1 MIAPAQLNNSTNLK
15 SCRVVTKTQE
25 SPAGEEVC
33 AIVRTPRVSLLPTCL
48 KLELLLLL
56 LLDPR
61 GSMIVST
68 RAHTTFCYLVL
79 VGIGSRHSTT
89 ERRDQV
95 KLPVIIIADRHR
107 RSSSIIAQPLVM
119 NERGFVPVLARWNV
133 IWYWWRSDTPKKR
146 VSFVVMTKIVAH
158 LCMRF
163 CFFALGFFLPHK
175 TKNRGKQKQ
184 THMCVRLGIQR
195 KLYGLNLVLFHAEIL
210 HYLSLIISKAL

>member
-1 MIAPAQLNNSTNLK
+1 
-15 SCRVVTKTQE
+15 
-25 SPAGEEVC
+25 
-33 AIVRTPRVSLLPTCL
+33 
-48 KLELLLLL
+48 
-56 LLDPR
+56 
-61 GSMIVST
+61 MIVST
-68 RAHTTFCYLVL
+68 PAHIWFCYLVL
-79 VGIGSRHSTT
+79 VGTGSRHSST
-89 ERRDQV
+89 ERREQV

-146 VSFVVMTKIVAH
+146 VSFVVMTKIFAH

-163 CFFALGFFLPHK
+163 CFFALFFCHQM
-175 TKNRGKQKQ
+175 GKKEASRSK
-184 THMCVRLGIQR
+184 HICVRLGIQR

>member
-1 MIAPAQLNNSTNLK
+1 MC
-15 SCRVVTKTQE
+15 CRVVTKTQE

-33 AIVRTPRVSLLPTCL
+33 AIVRTPRVSLPTCL
-48 KLELLLLL
+48 KLEFLLLL

-68 RAHTTFCYLVL
+68 HRYLYFFCYLVL
-79 VGIGSRHSTT
+79 VGTGSRHSGT
-89 ERRDQV
+89 ERREQV

-119 NERGFVPVLARWNV
+119 SARGFVPVLARWNV

-163 CFFALGFFLPHK
+163 CFF
-175 TKNRGKQKQ
+175 
-184 THMCVRLGIQR
+184 
-195 KLYGLNLVLFHAEIL
+195 VLFFAT
-210 HYLSLIISKAL
+210 